1 MSWKHPLALAICLG
15 APVALGQDTGQ
26 PAAASVAAD
35 KLLPLDATVNGAPS
49 GTWPFVERAGVLYAP
64 REATEEWRVQ
74 VRPTIQPITV
84 RGTEYVA
91 LSAIPGFASKINF
104 ANQSIE
110 LSFAPPAFAVTKL
123 STELSE
129 RPRLNKVLPSLFL
142 NYDLNYSAARSR
154 SGPTSSDLGVLAELG
169 ASSDWGVLTS
179 TQVGRNLLGAS
190 SAGAPARWLRLETT
204 LTRDIP
210 DQNRTLRFGD
220 TVTRAGMHGRSVYFG
235 GVQYATN
242 YTLTPGFLTRPLP
255 IIRGVSSAPSTV
267 DLYVNDVLRQ
277 TSSVPAGPFAIENSA
292 TLTGSGEARLV
303 VRDLLGRE
311 IVTVQPFFTAV
322 ELLAAGLSDWSVQAG
337 RLRRDLGLASGNY
350 GDGFVSGTVLHG
362 WNDRLTFE
370 LRGAATRHH
379 ADTGIGVIAALPGDV
394 LGKGAVAI
402 SRDQALENGRQLF
415 LGVQRAWL
423 RSTAQI
429 QMEASSRGF
438 RNLGDEP
445 GFLPTRFQVA
455 GNVTYA
461 SENLGNFGLGF
472 ARIARYD
479 ALQVTTLSANYSIRV
494 GRDSSLNFNLNKVL
508 GQAAGTSLSVSLL
521 VPLEERIQLNATVG
535 SHGSAKDYF
544 ASATKSPE
552 GETGLGW
559 RALAGVRQDT
569 AVAEGG
575 VYYSGRHGRVFGDVS
590 ASSEQ
595 TALRTGATGG
605 LLFANNRFF
614 ASPRLDGS
622 FAIAEVAGYGNVGI
636 GLGSNV
642 LSRTDAAGVAL
653 IPRLSPYQN
662 NSIRLDPKE
671 LPINAELDSIE
682 QIVVPG
688 YRSGVMAVFPVRSG
702 RGALLRIVFDDGD
715 PAPAGAV
722 VQIEGEKQEFYVAR
736 RGESFVTG
744 LESSN
749 RVSLSWEGK
758 RCDFAV
764 LLPPAANDEIVRLG
778 PLQCK
783 GVKR

>member
-1 MSWKHPLALAICLG
+1 M
-15 APVALGQDTGQ
+15 
-26 PAAASVAAD
+26 AAD
-35 KLLPLDATVNGAPS
+35 TLLPLDATVNGAPS

-84 RGTEYVA
+84 RGIEYVA

-110 LSFAPPAFAVTKL
+110 LTFAPPAFAVTKL

-154 SGPTSSDLGVLAELG
+154 TGPATSDLGVVAELG

-179 TQVGRNLLGAS
+179 THVGRNLSGTP
-190 SAGAPARWLRLETT
+190 SADAPARWLRLETT

-311 IVTVQPFFTAV
+311 VVTVQPFFTAV

-350 GDGFVSGTVLHG
+350 GDGFASATVLHG
-362 WNDRLTFE
+362 WNDGLTFE

-379 ADTGIGVIAALPGDV
+379 ADAGIGVIAALPGDI

-402 SRDQALENGRQLF
+402 SRHEALENGRQLF
-415 LGVQRAWL
+415 LGLQRAWL

-445 GFLPTRFQVA
+445 GFLPAKFQVA

-472 ARIARYD
+472 ARITRYD
-479 ALQVTTLSANYSIRV
+479 ALQVTTFSANYSIRV
-494 GRDSSLNFNLNKVL
+494 GRASSLNFNLNKVL
-508 GQAAGTSLSVSLL
+508 GQASGTSLSVSLL
-521 VPLEERIQLNATVG
+521 VPLEDRIQLNTTVG
-535 SHGSAKDYF
+535 NHGAAKDYF
-544 ASATKSPE
+544 VSATKSPE
-552 GETGLGW
+552 GEVGVGW

-575 VYYSGRHGRVFGDVS
+575 VYYSGRRGRVFGDVS

-595 TALRTGATGG
+595 TALRAGATGG

-636 GLGSNV
+636 GLGSNI
-642 LSRTDAAGVAL
+642 LSRTDASGVAL

-662 NSIRLDPKE
+662 NSIRLDPRE

-702 RGALLRIVFDDGD
+702 RGALLRIVFEDGE

-722 VQIEGEKQEFYVAR
+722 VRIEGEKEEFYVAR

-744 LESSN
+744 LQSSN

>member
-1 MSWKHPLALAICLG
+1 MR
-15 APVALGQDTGQ
+15 T
-26 PAAASVAAD
+26 
-35 KLLPLDATVNGAPS
+35 
-49 GTWPFVERAGVLYAP
+49 
-64 REATEEWRVQ
+64 
-74 VRPTIQPITV
+74 TIQPITV
-84 RGTEYVA
+84 RGVEYVA
-91 LSAIPGFASKINF
+91 LAAIPGFASKINF

-110 LSFAPPAFAVTKL
+110 LTFAPPAFAVTKL
-123 STELSE
+123 SMELSE
-129 RPRLNKVLPSLFL
+129 RPMLNKVLPSLFL
-142 NYDLNYSAARSR
+142 NYDFNYSAARSKA
-154 SGPTSSDLGVLAELG
+154 GPTTSDIGVVTELG

-179 TQVGRNLLGAS
+179 TQVGRNLSGTS
-190 SAGAPARWLRLETT
+190 STGSPAQWLRLETT

-210 DQNRTLRFGD
+210 DQNRTLRLGD
-220 TVTRAGMHGRSVYFG
+220 TITRAGMHGRSVYFG
-235 GVQYATN
+235 GVQYGTN
-242 YTLTPGFLTRPLP
+242 YALTPGLLTRPLP

-277 TSSVPAGPFAIENSA
+277 TSSVPAGPFAIENS
-292 TLTGSGEARLV
+292 TSLTGSGEARLV

-322 ELLAAGLSDWSVQAG
+322 ELLAAGLSDWSVEAG
-337 RLRRDLGLASGNY
+337 RLRLDLGRTSGNY
-350 GDGFVSGTVLHG
+350 GDGFASGTLLRG
-362 WNDRLTFE
+362 WNDGLTFE

-379 ADTGIGVIAALPGDV
+379 ADAGVGVIAALPGDV

-402 SRDQALENGRQLF
+402 SRNEALENGRQLF
-415 LGVQRAWL
+415 LGLQRAWL

-429 QMEASSRGF
+429 QMERSTRGF
-438 RNLGDEP
+438 RNLGDDP
-445 GFLPTRFQVA
+445 GLLPVRFQVA
-455 GNVTYA
+455 GNFSYS
-461 SENLGNFGLGF
+461 SEHLGNFGFGF

-479 ALQVTTLSANYSIRV
+479 ALQITTISANYSIRV
-494 GRDSSLNFNLNKVL
+494 GRNSNLVLNVNKVL
-508 GQAAGTSLSVSLL
+508 GQASGTSVSASLL
-521 VPLEERIQLNATVG
+521 VPLEDKIQLTATVG
-535 SHGSAKDYF
+535 NHGAAKDYF
-544 ASATKSPE
+544 VSATKSPD
-552 GETGLGW
+552 GEIGLGW
-559 RALAGVRQDT
+559 RALTGVRQDT
-569 AVAEGG
+569 ALAEGG

-595 TALRTGATGG
+595 TAVRAGATGG

-622 FAIAEVAGYGNVGI
+622 FAVAEVAGYSNVGV

-662 NSIRLDPKE
+662 NSIRLDAKE

-688 YRSGVMAVFPVRSG
+688 YRSGVLAVFPVRSG
-702 RGALLRIVFDDGD
+702 RGALLRIVFDDGQ

-722 VQIEGEKQEFYVAR
+722 VQIEGEKEEFYVAR

-744 LESSN
+744 LQSSN

-758 RCDFAV
+758 RCGLAV
-764 LLPPAANDEIVRLG
+764 VLPPAANDEIVRLG